1 MDKLIE
7 SADAHPG
14 FWRRLGAFVIDATI
28 LGIVGALIGF
38 AAFDLLAGLGEWARL
53 LGLGLA
59 TVYFGAFGSKM
70 LGGSTPAQRLLKL
83 RVVSLE
89 GGQISLGRSLV
100 RGLVLVA
107 PMACNG
113 IELTLTPANLVV
125 VAFAG
130 VTLFGLGLAQLYLLI
145 FNRPTRRLAHDLL
158 TGTAVVRSDRTAAP
172 GTSGWTTHVRV
183 AIGIVGGVAVIM
195 TGLTAY
201 ALTQLPRPLAEMMSA
216 LGAVNALPEVQSST
230 IADSSTVMITTRSG
244 RTVSRNL
251 VLNARLK
258 AWPADPKAE
267 ARKLGKALVA
277 RHPPAPDQNVVVNIR
292 YGFNMG
298 IASSW
303 RSYSETFSDLSH

>member
-1 MDKLIE
+1 MDTLTE
-7 SADAHPG
+7 SAGAHAG
-14 FWRRLGAFVIDATI
+14 FWRRLGAFVIDTTI
-28 LGIVGALIGF
+28 LGIVGTLIGL
-38 AAFDLLAGLGEWARL
+38 AAFDRLAGLGEWTRL

-59 TVYFGAFGSKM
+59 TAYFGAFGSKM
-70 LGGSTPAQRLLKL
+70 LGGRTPAQRMLKL

-89 GGQISLGRSLV
+89 GEQISLGRSLV

-113 IELTLTPANLVV
+113 IELTLTPASLVV
-125 VAFAG
+125 AAFAG

-172 GTSGWTTHVRV
+172 GTSGGTTHVRV
-183 AIGIVGGVAVIM
+183 AIGIVGGVAVII
-195 TGLTAY
+195 TGLTVY
-201 ALTQLPRPLAEMMSA
+201 SLTQLPRPLAEMMSA

-230 IADSSTVMITTRSG
+230 IADSSTVMIAARSG

-258 AWPADPKAE
+258 AWPADTRAQ

-277 RHPPAPDQNVVVNIR
+277 RHPPAQDQNVVVNIR
-292 YGFNMG
+292 YGYNMG

-303 RSYSETFSDLSH
+303 RSYSETFSDLSQ